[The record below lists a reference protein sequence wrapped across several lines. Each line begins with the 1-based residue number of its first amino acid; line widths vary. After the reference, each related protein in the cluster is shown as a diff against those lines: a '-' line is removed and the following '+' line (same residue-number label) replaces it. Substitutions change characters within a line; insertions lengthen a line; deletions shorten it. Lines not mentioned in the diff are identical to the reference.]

1 MSDITPQ
8 PTAPLSPQE
17 RYDAA
22 LAALPAKRRK
32 FVIEYL
38 HDLNGTQA
46 AIRAGYAPRSARS
59 EASRM
64 LTFVNIS
71 EAVRLGMDLQAM
83 PAGEILARLS
93 AQARG
98 SMADFLRV
106 DEEEV
111 TLSWSVLELRT
122 DDEGNPDMPGAV
134 FDLAKQEV
142 VKPTERVLHTAT
154 VKRAAVRL
162 DLMAAGQAGRLGLV
176 KKYAIDKDGKV
187 TIELYSAKDAL
198 ELLGKHRK
206 LWGDDGAAGVMKHLD
221 VSKLRPD
228 QLERLSAGEDPYAV
242 LLG

>member
-22 LAALPAKRRK
+22 LAALRPRHQK
-32 FVIEYL
+32 FVREYL
-38 HDLNGTQA
+38 RDLHQRNA
-46 AIRAGYAPRSARS
+46 ALRAGYAAASADSQAS
-59 EASRM
+59 ELRR
-64 LTFVNIS
+64 NPKIS
-71 EAVRLGMDLQAM
+71 VAIDAGMDLQAM

-111 TLSWSVLELRT
+111 TLAWSLKEIET
-122 DDEGNPDMPGAV
+122 DNDGEPDMAGAIY
-134 FDLAKQEV
+134 DLTQQKLI
-142 VKPTERVLHTAT
+142 KPTTRVLHTAT

-162 DLMAAGQAGRLGLV
+162 DLLAAGQAGRLANI
-176 KKYAIDKDGKV
+176 KKYTVDKDGRETV
-187 TIELYSAKDAL
+187 ELYSAKEAL

-206 LWGDDGAAGVMKHLD
+206 LWGDGGLMKYLD

-228 QLERLSAGEDPYAV
+228 QLERISAGEDPYAV

>member
-22 LAALPAKRRK
+22 LAALRPRHRK
-32 FVIEYL
+32 FAIEYL
-38 HDLNGTQA
+38 RDLHQRNA
-46 AIRAGYAPRSARS
+46 AIRAGYAAASADSQAS
-59 EASRM
+59 ELRR
-64 LTFVNIS
+64 NPKIS
-71 EAVRLGMDLQAM
+71 AAIDAGMDLQAM
-83 PAGEILARLS
+83 SASEILARLS

-98 SMADFLRV
+98 DMADFLRV

-111 TLSWSVLELRT
+111 TLAWSLKEIET
-122 DDEGNPDMPGAV
+122 DNDGEPDMAGAIY
-134 FDLAKQEV
+134 DLTQQKLI
-142 VKPTERVLHTAT
+142 KPTTRVLHTAT

-162 DLMAAGQAGRLGLV
+162 DLLAAGQAGRLANI
-176 KKYAIDKDGKV
+176 KKYTVDKDGRETV
-187 TIELYSAKDAL
+187 ELYSAKEAL

-206 LWGDDGAAGVMKHLD
+206 LWGDGGLMKYLD

-228 QLERLSAGEDPYAV
+228 QLERISAGEDPYAV